1 MGLFDFLKKE
11 EEKPEKA
18 DKLTVDDDG
27 IDEEELDDAV
37 DLEDDE
43 DVDAKSAPEDRET
56 RGPFDISE
64 ASPAKRYV
72 DLGALR
78 IPAREGLGLRLEV
91 EEKTKRLVAVALD
104 YKESTMQIQAFAA
117 PRSTGLWHSI
127 MAQLAE
133 QVRKQGGTAEE
144 VEGILGPVLDTK
156 IPVVIKGAASNQT
169 RSARF
174 FGVDGPRWFLRGVL
188 TGKALRDEAT
198 RVELVELF
206 RSVVV
211 VRGDAPLPPRELL
224 TLVVPKA
231 MADPTSKTA
240 TEDAASGEA
249 EKA

>member
-18 DKLTVDDDG
+18 VKLTVE
-27 IDEEELDDAV
+27 DEQSDEVELDE
-37 DLEDDE
+37 DLEEFEDE
-43 DVDAKSAPEDRET
+43 DAKSAPADRET

-104 YKESTMQIQAFAA
+104 YRESTMQIQAFAA

-144 VEGILGPVLDTK
+144 VDGILGPVLDTK
-156 IPVVIKGAASNQT
+156 IPVVVKGAASTQT

-198 RVELVELF
+198 RVELVDLF

-249 EKA
+249 ENA

>member
-18 DKLTVDDDG
+18 DKLTVDDELL
-27 IDEEELDDAV
+27 DEAELEGELDD
-37 DLEDDE
+37 DDQDDDE
-43 DVDAKSAPEDRET
+43 AKSAPIDRET

-144 VEGILGPVLDTK
+144 VDGILGPVLDTK
-156 IPVVIKGAASNQT
+156 IPVVVKGAASSQT

-240 TEDAASGEA
+240 TEDAASGAA